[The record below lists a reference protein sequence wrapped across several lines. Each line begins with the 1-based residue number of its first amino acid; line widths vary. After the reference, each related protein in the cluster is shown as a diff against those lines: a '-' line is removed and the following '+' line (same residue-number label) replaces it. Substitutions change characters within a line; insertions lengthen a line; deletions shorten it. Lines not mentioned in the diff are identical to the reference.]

1 MGNHWAISIGINQ
14 YQHFQPLNYAQDD
27 ARAVQSFLVDEA
39 GVPSSQCLLMTD
51 TSSPISGYST
61 YPNRTTIETWLSHLC
76 QQYLQPGDSLWCFFS
91 GYGVCYQ
98 GHDYLVPIEGDPQTI
113 PTTGIAMVQLFQLL
127 RSLTDT
133 NLLVLLDMNRSQ
145 GIVGG
150 QMTGRQTVDLARSL
164 EIPTIL
170 SCHPDQFSRETADL
184 HHGLFT
190 AALLEGLRHHHCDSI
205 ASLDR
210 YLSDRLP
217 QLSDHYWRPLQAPLT
232 IVHPPDRLSQPIFA
246 QNGYGYAVSTVTTSQ
261 NGSYYGN
268 GMTNANLSASQPSD
282 VQPLPLPSRHG
293 DGSVLAAVAVD
304 RASVAVAEAMP
315 TASTAASMDH
325 QVSSMATAPTST
337 PTPNHPVASL
347 QSSPASAASPEAE
360 AASTITDRQFWYRA
374 MLWGGSAMVLLFGG
388 VVLNNPT
395 VFLLDTSAKPVT
407 VNSTATS
414 TANAPANPSVG
425 VPSPLT
431 SGLTANPAGGNPA
444 GGNPVVSNPLAA
456 QPAAVVD
463 PATQQSESVLQKS
476 RQLASAGTVD
486 GLLQAIAQANQIQPN
501 QPLYKD
507 SQAQISQW
515 DQTLIRLMQAQVE
528 QRSFAAAIATAQTV
542 TAQRLNLA
550 PRAQQVTNRASSEI
564 LKVAQ
569 NLAKQGRFRD
579 AIQTVAPIPP
589 TSPVWTASQQSVD
602 QWSSSILSVAH
613 RLDREGNLS
622 GAIAVASRIP
632 PNTTAYTE
640 GQKQIQK
647 WQLVQEALK
656 KLQPPPR

>member
-27 ARAVQSFLVDEA
+27 ARAVQGFLVDEA
-39 GVPSSQCLLMTD
+39 GLPSSQCLLMTD
-51 TSSPISGYST
+51 TSSPMSGYST
-61 YPNRTTIETWLSHLC
+61 YPNRATIETWLSHLC

-91 GYGVCYQ
+91 GYGVCHQ
-98 GHDYLVPIEGDPQTI
+98 GQDYLVPIEGDPQTI
-113 PTTGIAMVQLFQLL
+113 PTTGIAIVNLFQLL
-127 RSLTDT
+127 RSLPDT
-133 NLLVLLDMNRSQ
+133 NLLVMLDMNRSQ

-190 AALLEGLRHHHCDSI
+190 AALLEGLRYHRCDSI

-232 IVHPPDRLSQPIFA
+232 IVHPPDRLSQPIFT
-246 QNGYGYAVSTVTTSQ
+246 QNGRAYASSVSTVNSG

-268 GMTNANLSASQPSD
+268 GLSHPNPATSQPSNGN
-282 VQPLPLPSRHG
+282 PTSLPVPNG
-293 DGSVLAAVAVD
+293 DTVPMAVVAVD
-304 RASVAVAEAMP
+304 RSVGRSSVAVAAP
-315 TASTAASMDH
+315 VLTTSATVPLDH
-325 QVSSMATAPTST
+325 QVSSMATAPT
-337 PTPNHPVASL
+337 PNHPV
-347 QSSPASAASPEAE
+347 SSVQAPAATPNPPDAE
-360 AASTITDRQFWYRA
+360 VASTVTDRQFWGRTL
-374 MLWGGSAMVLLFGG
+374 LWGGSTMTLLLAGVLLR
-388 VVLNNPT
+388 NPA
-395 VFLLDTSAKPVT
+395 VFYGLANKGLGT
-407 VNSTATS
+407 VNSTVNTVPVAVSSPPGLS
-414 TANAPANPSVG
+414 TLAPN
-425 VPSPLT
+425 
-431 SGLTANPAGGNPA
+431 
-444 GGNPVVSNPLAA
+444 
-456 QPAAVVD
+456 QPAANPPVSVNTNASLTKPAVGLD
-463 PATQQSESVLQKS
+463 PATQQSEVILQKS

-507 SQAQISQW
+507 TQAQISQW
-515 DQTLIRLMQAQVE
+515 DQTLVRLMQAQLE
-528 QRSFAAAIATAQTV
+528 QRSFAAAIATAQAVAT
-542 TAQRLNLA
+542 QRPSLA
-550 PRAQQVTNRASSEI
+550 ARTQQFTNRASTEI

-579 AIQTVAPIPP
+579 AIQTVTTIPP
-589 TSPVWTASQQSVD
+589 TAPVWTASQQSVD
-602 QWSSSILSVAH
+602 QWSSSILAVAH

-656 KLQPPPR
+656 KLQPPPQ